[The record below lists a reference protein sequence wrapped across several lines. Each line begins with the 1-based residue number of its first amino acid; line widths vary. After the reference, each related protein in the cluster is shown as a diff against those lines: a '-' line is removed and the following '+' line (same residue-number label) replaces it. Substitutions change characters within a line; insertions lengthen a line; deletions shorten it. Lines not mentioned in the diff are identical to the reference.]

1 MMQAAGQMVQSM
13 MQPLMQPHMHP
24 QMQMVQPHMVMPMEE
39 ESESEAE
46 SQQQAQRA
54 QPQAPH
60 ALQAPVVAAT
70 TAMTATTPTA
80 TTTGAQQ
87 RAMSAPPSVPF
98 QFEDVTMIA
107 RSASSLKSLARQ
119 RLSECLEFLDEK
131 LDAAYTAELT
141 SVGLLALVYAYTR
154 LKPLVRICDLSA
166 FDKD

>member
-1 MMQAAGQMVQSM
+1 MMQAGQMVQPM

-46 SQQQAQRA
+46 SQQQAQ
-54 QPQAPH
+54 PQAPH

-70 TAMTATTPTA
+70 TATTPTA
-80 TTTGAQQ
+80 TTTGAQ